1 MIFLT
6 LVDLSGNRRG
16 YHRAADG
23 FLCYDS
29 PAGDVCE
36 DFGDTL
42 IIVVGDM
49 VIL

>member
-1 MIFLT
+1 MSLLFN
-6 LVDLSGNRRG
+6 DFSGNLRR
-16 YHRAADG
+16 YRRRAADG
-23 FLCYDS
+23 FLCYDT
-29 PAGDVCE
+29 PAGEVCE